1 MNNPICPCVFI
12 NKSET
17 GLTIIVVYVDDLNL
31 IRIPEELTKKSNY
44 LQNEFEMKGLGKTK
58 YCLNLQI
65 EHCSNVI
72 LAHQSTYIEKVLKLF
87 YIDKSHP
94 LDSLMVVRSLEENKD
109 LFRPKEKKN
118 EELLGPKVLYL
129 SAIGALMHLA
139 NCTKLDITFSINFL
153 ARYNFALTEG
163 IEMRLNIYCN
173 TFVEQVTWTY
183 IIQKNQNRN

>member
-44 LQNEFEMKGLGKTK
+44 LQNEFEMKDLGKTK

-109 LFRPKEKKN
+109 LFRPKEKKMKN
-118 EELLGPKVLYL
+118 CLVQKYYI
-129 SAIGALMHLA
+129 SAQSVH
-139 NCTKLDITFSINFL
+139 
-153 ARYNFALTEG
+153 
-163 IEMRLNIYCN
+163 
-173 TFVEQVTWTY
+173 
-183 IIQKNQNRN
+183 